1 MNTDTGPAL
10 YARFLRGLERSPDV
24 PAFEVGA
31 EAPSYAQTHR
41 RALLWAGAL
50 ARAGARTVGV
60 LAGKGTT
67 AYTGVLAALYAG
79 AAVVPLRPDFPPDRT
94 RRMLAASG
102 ATAVVADRA
111 GAAALPGLTA
121 GGAPVDVLAPDGGPG
136 TLAPEPGHA
145 LPRPR
150 PVGSEDP
157 AFLLFT
163 SGSTGRPKGVT
174 VTHGGTDHYFRLLD
188 ERYDFGPGD
197 VFSQTFDLNFDCALF
212 DMFCAWGVGARL
224 VAVPPAAYRDLP
236 AFLAERRVTVW
247 FSTPSAIGLV
257 RRTGRLGAATMPGL
271 RWSFFAGEAL
281 QCGDAADWERAAP
294 ASALENLY
302 GPTELTVTVTAHRWA
317 ADVSPHRAVNG
328 VVPVGTPH
336 PGHDIVLLD
345 EEGRPTTEEGE
356 LCVTGPQL
364 TPGYLDP
371 DDGRDRF
378 LRLDSRV
385 WYRTGDR
392 VRRLADGELLYLGR
406 LDAQVQV
413 HGLRV
418 ELAEVDHALRACP
431 GVEEAA
437 TVGVTTDSGTGLFA
451 FYTGTP
457 VPPSELARGLR
468 RTLPEAVIPRHYQ
481 HVDALPLNPNRKV
494 DRSGLATRAGEVL
507 ARRGR
512 AVPESSTQ

>member
-1 MNTDTGPAL
+1 MDTDTGPAL
-10 YARFLRGLERSPDV
+10 HARFLRGLERSPDA
-24 PAFEVGA
+24 PAFEVGT
-31 EAPSYAQTHR
+31 EAPTYAQTHR

-50 ARAGARTVGV
+50 VRAGARTVGV

-67 AYTGVLAALYAG
+67 AYTGILAALYAG
-79 AAVVPLRPDFPPDRT
+79 AAVVPLRPDFPQDRT
-94 RRMLAASG
+94 RRMLDASE

-111 GAAALPGLTA
+111 GAEALPALTA
-121 GGAPVDVLAPDGGPG
+121 GRAPVDVLAPEGGPG
-136 TLAPEPGHA
+136 TLVPEPGHA
-145 LPRPR
+145 LARPR
-150 PVGSEDP
+150 SVGPGDP

-163 SGSTGRPKGVT
+163 SGSTGRPKGVV

-197 VFSQTFDLNFDCALF
+197 AFSQTFDLNFDCALF
-212 DMFCAWGVGARL
+212 DMFCAWGAGARL
-224 VAVPPAAYRDLP
+224 VAVPAPAYRDLP
-236 AFLAERRVTVW
+236 TFLAERRITVW

-257 RRTGRLGAATMPGL
+257 RRTGRLGAASIPAL

-302 GPTELTVTVTAHRWA
+302 GPTELTVTVTAHRWS
-317 ADVSPHRAVNG
+317 ADVSPRRAVNG
-328 VVPVGTPH
+328 VVPVGAPH
-336 PGHDIVLLD
+336 PGHELLLLD
-345 EEGRPTTEEGE
+345 GDGRPAADEGE

-378 LRLDSRV
+378 LHHDALV

-392 VRRLADGELLYLGR
+392 VRRLEDGELLYLGR
-406 LDAQVQV
+406 LDTQVQV
-413 HGLRV
+413 HGWRV

-437 TVGVTTDSGTGLFA
+437 TVGVATDSGTELFA

-457 VPPSELARGLR
+457 TPPAELARGLR
-468 RTLPEAVIPRHYQ
+468 RTLPEGVVPRHYR
-481 HVDALPLNPNRKV
+481 HLDVLPLNPNRKV
-494 DRSGLATRAGEVL
+494 DRSALTARAGELL
-507 ARRGR
+507 ARHGR
-512 AVPESSTQ
+512 AVPEASAH